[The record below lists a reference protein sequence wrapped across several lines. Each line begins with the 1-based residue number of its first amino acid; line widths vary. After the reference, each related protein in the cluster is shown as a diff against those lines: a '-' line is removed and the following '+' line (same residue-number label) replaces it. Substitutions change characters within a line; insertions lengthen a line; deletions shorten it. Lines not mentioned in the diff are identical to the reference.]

1 MAPIAP
7 GVFEPVAITNYQSIS
22 LNQNFVLDSIVGT
35 LAYDGE
41 REVTLFNGD
50 QIEIGLDR
58 QGPLTIDMTKT
69 IETIAHTGLLIND
82 DALKSSR

>member
-1 MAPIAP
+1 M
-7 GVFEPVAITNYQSIS
+7 
-22 LNQNFVLDSIVGT
+22 LDRIVGT

-41 REVTLFNGD
+41 REVTLFSGD

-69 IETIAHTGLLIND
+69 IESIAHTGLLINE
-82 DALKSSR
+82 DALKSDR

>member
-7 GVFEPVAITNYQSIS
+7 GVFEPVAITNYQQIS

-41 REVTLFNGD
+41 REVTLFSGD
-50 QIEIGLDR
+50 RIEIGLDR
-58 QGPLTIDMTKT
+58 QGPLTIDMAKT
-69 IETIAHTGLLIND
+69 IETIAYTGLLIND
-82 DALKSSR
+82 DA

>member
-7 GVFEPVAITNYQSIS
+7 GVFEPVAITNYQQIS

-41 REVTLFNGD
+41 REVTLFSGD
-50 QIEIGLDR
+50 RIEIGLDR
-58 QGPLTIDMTKT
+58 QGPLTIDMAKT
-69 IETIAHTGLLIND
+69 IETIAYTGLLIND
-82 DALKSSR
+82 DALKSDR